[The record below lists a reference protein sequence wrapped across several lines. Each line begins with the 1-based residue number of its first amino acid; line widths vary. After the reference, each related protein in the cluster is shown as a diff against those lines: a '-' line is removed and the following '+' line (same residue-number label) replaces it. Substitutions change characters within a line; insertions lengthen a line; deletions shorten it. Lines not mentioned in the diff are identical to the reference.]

1 MIILEKKIFQNVFLN
16 SSSPYKKLVVI
27 TSRFPY
33 PLEKGDKL
41 RAYFQIKEL
50 SKEFEIHLI
59 SLSEIHI
66 SEDQLAQ
73 LKPFVHST
81 TVCQLSPLQKWFG
94 AFVQLFGKKPIQ
106 VGYFYNWKIQR
117 RINKLLVEI
126 RPDHIYC
133 QLIRVSEYVKNYH
146 DCPKTIDYMDAL
158 SKGIERRVDKKSLFK
173 RWLFNLEYKR
183 LVNYE
188 NAIFSYFEYHTIISD
203 QDRQHIFHAQRQQIK
218 VIPNG
223 VNELFFEAYSAQKKF
238 DIVFTGN
245 MSYPPNVEA
254 AAYIVKEV
262 LPFLP
267 DTVRLMLSGAT
278 PTNELLALKRERVE
292 ITGWV
297 DDIRESYA
305 QGKLFIA
312 PMFIGTGL
320 QNKLLEA
327 MAMGLPC
334 VTTTLA
340 NNALNA
346 IPNDSILIANSSE
359 EFIVR
364 VKELLTNPELY
375 KQIAANGKRFIET
388 NYRWTECTKELIE
401 IIKK

>member
-1 MIILEKKIFQNVFLN
+1 MEKKKFQTVFLN
-16 SSSPYKKLVVI
+16 SSRPYKKLVVI

-50 SKEFEIHLI
+50 SKEFEVHLI
-59 SLSEIHI
+59 SLSEVPVSQDLLSH
-66 SEDQLAQ
+66 LA
-73 LKPFVHST
+73 PFVKT
-81 TVCQLSPLQKWFG
+81 TSIFQLSVFQKWLG
-94 AFVQLFGKKPIQ
+94 AFLQLFGKRPIQ
-106 VGYFYNWKIQR
+106 VGYFHNWKIQR
-117 RINKLLVEI
+117 KINSLLTEI

-158 SKGIERRVDKKSLFK
+158 SKGIERRVEKEPFYK
-173 RWLFNLEYKR
+173 RWLFNIEYKR

-188 NAIFSYFEYHTIISD
+188 NSIYSYFEFHTIISE
-203 QDRQHIFHAQRQQIK
+203 QDRQHIFHPDRHKIA

-223 VNELFFEAYSAQKKF
+223 VNHLFFEDYPVEKEY

-254 AAYIVKEV
+254 ATYIVQQV
-262 LPFLP
+262 LPQL
-267 DTVRLMLSGAT
+267 DDSVRLLLSGAT
-278 PTNELLALKRERVE
+278 PANEVLALQSSRVE
-292 ITGWV
+292 VTGWV
-297 DDIRESYA
+297 EDMRESYA
-305 QGKLFIA
+305 KGRLFIA

-334 VTTTLA
+334 VTTSLA

-346 IPNDSILIANSSE
+346 IPNNSILIANSSQ
-359 EFIVR
+359 EFVYQ
-364 VKELLTNPELY
+364 VKELLTNPSLY
-375 KQIAANGKRFIET
+375 EKLAQNGKDFIAS
-388 NYRWTECTKELIE
+388 NYRWEECTKELIE